1 MPLNYSEEQSLLRD
15 SARDFFATTLPVAN
29 LRELRDQKNE
39 TGYSTEAWQAMID
52 LGWGGITIPEQF
64 GGLGFG
70 YKGLGVILEQAG
82 RTLAASPLLATCA
95 LGVTA
100 LVEGGSPEHKTEL
113 LPLVVDG
120 KVSLALA
127 VDENPV
133 HAPYDIACQAVKEG
147 SNYALSGQKIFVL
160 DGHVADQL
168 IVVARTS
175 GDTSGDTSSREGLT
189 LFLVNA
195 KSSGITYKRSVMV
208 DSRNACRINFDK
220 VSVAATQV
228 LGTVDQGAELLDYIL
243 DVGRICL
250 SAEMLGGLQEAFDR
264 TVEYLKTREQ
274 FDVKIGSFQGLQ
286 HRAAR
291 MFCEV
296 ELAKSVVIAALTAL
310 DEGADRT
317 SIAEQA
323 SLAKAKVS
331 EVFKLVSNEAIQMHG
346 GIGTT
351 DEVEVGFFL
360 KRARVA
366 EQTFGGIGFHL
377 NRWGELNNL

>member
-15 SARDFFATTLPVAN
+15 SAKVFFTTTLPVSN

-39 TGYSTEAWQAMID
+39 TGYSADAWQEMIN
-52 LGWGGITIPEQF
+52 LGWGGITVPEEF

-70 YKGLGVILEQAG
+70 YKGLGVIMEQAG

-95 LGVTA
+95 LGVA
-100 LVEGGSPEHKTEL
+100 AIVEGGSPEHKKEL
-113 LPLVVDG
+113 LPLVAAG
-120 KVSLALA
+120 EISLALA
-127 VDENPV
+127 VDEKSI
-133 HAPYDIACQAVKEG
+133 HAPNDIACKALKEG
-147 SNYALSGQKIFVL
+147 STYTLSGQKIFVL
-160 DGHVADQL
+160 DGHVADEL

-175 GDTSGDTSSREGLT
+175 GDTTSKEGIT

-195 KSSGITYKRSVMV
+195 KSNGITYHRSVMV

-220 VSVAATQV
+220 VSVAKSQI
-228 LGTVDQGAELLDYIL
+228 LGTVDQGAELLDFIL

-250 SAEMLGGLQEAFDR
+250 SAEMLGSLQEAFDR

-274 FDVKIGSFQGLQ
+274 FDVLIGTFQGLK

-310 DEGADRT
+310 DEEADRT

-323 SLAKAKVS
+323 SLTKAKVS
-331 EVFKLVSNEAIQMHG
+331 EVFKLVSNETIQMHG
-346 GIGTT
+346 GIGMT
-351 DEVEVGFFL
+351 DEEEVGLFL

-366 EQTFGGIGFHL
+366 EQTFGGIGYHM
-377 NRWGELNNL
+377 NRWGELNDF

>member
-15 SARDFFATTLPVAN
+15 SARDFFTTTLPVSN

-39 TGYSTEAWQAMID
+39 TGYCTDAWQAMID
-52 LGWGGITIPEQF
+52 LGWGGITIPEEF
-64 GGLGFG
+64 GGLEFG
-70 YKGLGVILEQAG
+70 YKGLGVILEQGG

-100 LVEGGSPEHKTEL
+100 IVEGGSAEHKKDL
-113 LPLVVDG
+113 LPLVVG
-120 KVSLALA
+120 GEISLALA
-127 VDENPV
+127 VDEQSV
-133 HAPYDIACQAVKEG
+133 HAPFNIDCKALKEG
-147 SNYALSGQKIFVL
+147 NNYSLSGQKVFVL
-160 DGHVADQL
+160 DGHVADEL

-175 GDTSGDTSSREGLT
+175 GDTTSREGLT

-195 KSSGITYKRSVMV
+195 KSKGISFHRSVMV

-220 VSVAATQV
+220 VLVAETQV
-228 LGTVDQGAELLDYIL
+228 LGTVDQGAELLDFIL

-250 SAEMLGGLQEAFDR
+250 SAEMLGSLQEAFER
-264 TVEYLKTREQ
+264 TVEYLKMREQ
-274 FDVKIGSFQGLQ
+274 FDVQIGTFQGLQ

-296 ELAKSVVIAALTAL
+296 ELAKSVVIAALTTL
-310 DEGADRT
+310 DDGADRT

-323 SLAKAKVS
+323 SQAKAKVS
-331 EVFKLVSNEAIQMHG
+331 EVFKLVSNETIQMHG

-351 DEVEVGFFL
+351 DEEEVGLFL

-366 EQTFGGIGFHL
+366 EQTFGGIGFHM

>member
-15 SARDFFATTLPVAN
+15 SAREFFTTTLPVSN
-29 LRELRDQKNE
+29 LRELRDRKNE
-39 TGYSTEAWQAMID
+39 TGYSTDAWQAMIA
-52 LGWGGITIPEQF
+52 LGWGGITIPEEF
-64 GGLGFG
+64 DGLEFG
-70 YKGLGVILEQAG
+70 YKGLGVIMEQAG

-100 LVEGGSPEHKTEL
+100 IVEGGSPEYKKEL
-113 LPLVVDG
+113 LPLVAAG
-120 KVSLALA
+120 STSLALA
-127 VDENPV
+127 VDEQSV
-133 HAPYDIACQAVKEG
+133 HAPYDISCKALKEG
-147 SNYALSGQKIFVL
+147 SNYSLSGQKIFVL
-160 DGHVADQL
+160 DGHVADEL
-168 IVVARTS
+168 IVVTRTS
-175 GDTSGDTSSREGLT
+175 GDTTSREGLT

-195 KSSGITYKRSVMV
+195 KTKGINYHRSVMV
-208 DSRNACRINFDK
+208 DSRNACRINFDN
-220 VSVAATQV
+220 VTVAETQM
-228 LGTVDQGAELLDYIL
+228 LGTVDQGAELLDFIL

-250 SAEMLGGLQEAFDR
+250 SAEMLGSLQEAFER

-274 FDVKIGSFQGLQ
+274 FDVQIGTFQGLQ

-296 ELAKSVVIAALTAL
+296 ELAKSVVISALTAL
-310 DEGADRT
+310 DDGTDRA

-331 EVFKLVSNEAIQMHG
+331 EVFKLVSNETIQMHG

-351 DEVEVGFFL
+351 DEEEVGLFL

>member
-1 MPLNYSEEQSLLRD
+1 MSLNYSEEQGLLRD
-15 SARDFFATTLPVAN
+15 SAKDFFTTTLPVSN

-39 TGYSTEAWQAMID
+39 AGYSIDAWQEMIA
-52 LGWGGITIPEQF
+52 LGWGGITIPEEF
-64 GGLGFG
+64 DGLDFG

-100 LVEGGSPEHKTEL
+100 IVEGGSPEHKKEL
-113 LPLVVDG
+113 LPLVAAG
-120 KVSLALA
+120 EISLALA
-127 VDENPV
+127 VDEKSV
-133 HAPYDIACQAVKEG
+133 HAPNDIVCKAVKEG
-147 SNYALSGQKIFVL
+147 STYTLSGQKIFVL
-160 DGHVADQL
+160 DGHVADEL

-175 GDTSGDTSSREGLT
+175 GDSTSREGIT

-195 KSSGITYKRSVMV
+195 KTSGITYHRSVMV

-220 VSVAATQV
+220 VSLAETQV
-228 LGTVDQGAELLDYIL
+228 LGSVDQGAELLDFIL

-250 SAEMLGGLQEAFDR
+250 SAEMLGGMQEAFDR
-264 TVEYLKTREQ
+264 TVEYLKIREQ
-274 FDVKIGSFQGLQ
+274 FDVQIGTCQGLQ

-310 DEGADRT
+310 DDGADQT
-317 SIAEQA
+317 SIAEHA

-331 EVFKLVSNEAIQMHG
+331 EVFKLVTNEAIQMHG
-346 GIGTT
+346 GIGMT
-351 DEVEVGFFL
+351 DEEEVGLFL

>member
-15 SARDFFATTLPVAN
+15 SAKDFFTTTLPVSN

-39 TGYSTEAWQAMID
+39 TGYSTDAWKQMID
-52 LGWGGITIPEQF
+52 LGWGGITIPEEF
-64 GGLGFG
+64 GGLEFG

-82 RTLAASPLLATCA
+82 RTLAASPLLTTCA

-100 LVEGGSPEHKTEL
+100 IVEGGGPEHKKQL
-113 LPLVVDG
+113 LPLVAAG
-120 KVSLALA
+120 EVSLALA
-127 VDENPV
+127 VDEKPL
-133 HAPYDIACQAVKEG
+133 HSPYDIACKALKEG
-147 SNYALSGQKIFVL
+147 STYTLSGQKIFVL
-160 DGHVADQL
+160 DGHVANEL

-175 GDTSGDTSSREGLT
+175 GDTKSREGLT

-195 KSSGITYKRSVMV
+195 KSAGITFNRSVMV

-220 VSVAATQV
+220 VSVAETQV
-228 LGTVDQGAELLDYIL
+228 LGGVDQGADLLDFIL
-243 DVGRICL
+243 DVGRVCL
-250 SAEMLGGLQEAFDR
+250 SAEMLGSLQESFDR
-264 TVEYLKTREQ
+264 TVEYLKMREQ
-274 FDVKIGSFQGLQ
+274 FDVQIGTFQGLQ

-310 DEGADRT
+310 DDGTDQT

-331 EVFKLVSNEAIQMHG
+331 EVSKLVTNETIQMHG
-346 GIGTT
+346 GIGMT
-351 DEVEVGFFL
+351 DEEEVGLFL

>member
-15 SARDFFATTLPVAN
+15 SARDFFTTTLPVSN

-39 TGYSTEAWQAMID
+39 TGYSTDAWQAMIA
-52 LGWGGITIPEQF
+52 LGWGGITIPEEF
-64 GGLGFG
+64 DGLEFG
-70 YKGLGVILEQAG
+70 YKGLGVIMEQAG

-100 LVEGGSPEHKTEL
+100 IVEGGSPEYKKEL
-113 LPLVVDG
+113 LPLVAAG
-120 KVSLALA
+120 STSLALA
-127 VDENPV
+127 VDEQSV
-133 HAPYDIACQAVKEG
+133 HAPYDISCKAIKEG
-147 SNYALSGQKIFVL
+147 SNYSLSGQKIFVL
-160 DGHVADQL
+160 DGHVADEL
-168 IVVARTS
+168 IVVTRTS
-175 GDTSGDTSSREGLT
+175 GDTTSREGIT

-195 KSSGITYKRSVMV
+195 KTDGITCHRSVMV

-220 VSVAATQV
+220 VSLAETQV
-228 LGTVDQGAELLDYIL
+228 LGTVDQGAELLDFIL

-250 SAEMLGGLQEAFDR
+250 SAEMLGSLQEAFER

-274 FDVKIGSFQGLQ
+274 FDVQIGTFQGLQ

-310 DEGADRT
+310 DDGADRA

-331 EVFKLVSNEAIQMHG
+331 EVFKLVSNETIQMHG

-351 DEVEVGFFL
+351 DEEEVGLFL

-366 EQTFGGIGFHL
+366 EQTFGGINFHM

>member
-1 MPLNYSEEQSLLRD
+1 MPLNYSEEQGLLRD
-15 SARDFFATTLPVAN
+15 SAKDFFTTTLPVSN

-39 TGYSTEAWQAMID
+39 TGYSTGAWQEMIA
-52 LGWGGITIPEQF
+52 LGWGGITIPEEF

-82 RTLAASPLLATCA
+82 KTLAASPLLATCA

-100 LVEGGSPEHKTEL
+100 IVEGGSPEHKKEL
-113 LPLVVDG
+113 LPLVAAG
-120 KVSLALA
+120 EISLALA
-127 VDENPV
+127 VDEQSV
-133 HAPYDIACQAVKEG
+133 HAPYDISCIAVKNG
-147 SNYALSGQKIFVL
+147 SNYSLSGQKIFVL
-160 DGHVADQL
+160 DGHVADEL

-175 GDTSGDTSSREGLT
+175 GDSTSREGIT

-195 KSSGITYKRSVMV
+195 KTNGITYHRSVMV

-220 VSVAATQV
+220 VSLAETQV
-228 LGTVDQGAELLDYIL
+228 LGTVDQGADLLDFIL

-250 SAEMLGGLQEAFDR
+250 SAEMLGGMQEAFGR
-264 TVEYLKTREQ
+264 TVEYLKIREQ
-274 FDVKIGSFQGLQ
+274 FDVQIGTFQGLQ

-310 DEGADRT
+310 DDGVDRT
-317 SIAEQA
+317 SIAEHA

-331 EVFKLVSNEAIQMHG
+331 EVFKLVTNESIQMHG
-346 GIGTT
+346 GIGMT
-351 DEVEVGFFL
+351 DEEEVGLFL

>member
-1 MPLNYSEEQSLLRD
+1 MPLNYSEEQGLLRD
-15 SARDFFATTLPVAN
+15 SAGDFFATNLPVAN
-29 LRELRDQKNE
+29 LRELRDQKNA
-39 TGYSTEAWQAMID
+39 TGYSIEAWQAMIA
-52 LGWGGITIPEQF
+52 LGWGGITIPEEF

-70 YKGLGVILEQAG
+70 YKGLGVIMEQAG
-82 RTLAASPLLATCA
+82 RTLAASPLLTTCA

-100 LVEGGSPEHKTEL
+100 IVEGGSQEHKQEL
-113 LPLVVDG
+113 LPRITEG
-120 KVSLALA
+120 STTLALA
-127 VDENPV
+127 VDENSV
-133 HAPYDIACQAVKEG
+133 HAPYAITCKALKDG
-147 SNYALSGQKIFVL
+147 NTYRLSGQKIFVL
-160 DGHVADQL
+160 DGHVANEL

-175 GDTSGDTSSREGLT
+175 GETTSREGIT

-195 KSSGITYKRSVMV
+195 KSSGITYHRSVMV
-208 DSRNACRINFDK
+208 DSRNACRINFDQ
-220 VSVAATQV
+220 VSVAETQV
-228 LGTVDQGAELLDYIL
+228 LGSVDQGAELLDYIL

-250 SAEMLGGLQEAFDR
+250 AAEMLGSLQESFER

-310 DEGADRT
+310 DEGADC
-317 SIAEQA
+317 SVIAEQA

-331 EVFKLVSNEAIQMHG
+331 EVFKLISNETIQMHG
-346 GIGTT
+346 GIGMT
-351 DEVEVGFFL
+351 DELEVGFFL

-366 EQTFGGIGFHL
+366 EQTFGGIGFHM
-377 NRWGELNNL
+377 NRWGELSNM

>member
-15 SARDFFATTLPVAN
+15 SAKDFFTTMLPVSN

-39 TGYSTEAWQAMID
+39 TGYSREAWQAMIE
-52 LGWGGITIPEQF
+52 LGWGGITIPEEF
-64 GGLGFG
+64 GGLAFG
-70 YKGLGVILEQAG
+70 YKGLGVIMEEAG

-100 LVEGGSPEHKTEL
+100 IVEGASAEQKVL
-113 LPLVVDG
+113 LPLVAEG
-120 KVSLALA
+120 KCSFALA
-127 VDENPV
+127 VDENSI
-133 HAPYDIACQAVKEG
+133 HAPFDIACKAIKTDG
-147 SNYALSGQKIFVL
+147 NYCLSGQKIFVL

-168 IVVARTS
+168 IVVARTG
-175 GDTSGDTSSREGLT
+175 GDTTGKAGIT
-189 LFLVNA
+189 LFLVSA
-195 KSSGITYKRSVMV
+195 KSEGITVKRSVMV
-208 DSRNACRINFDK
+208 DSRNACRINFDN
-220 VSVAATQV
+220 VSVAETQI
-228 LGTVDQGAELLDYIL
+228 LGTVGQGGKLLDFIL

-250 SAEMLGGLQEAFDR
+250 CAEMLGGLQEAFER

-274 FDVKIGSFQGLQ
+274 FDVQIGTFQGLQ

-296 ELAKSVVIAALTAL
+296 ELAKSVVIGALTAL
-310 DEGADRT
+310 DEDANRA

-323 SLAKAKVS
+323 SLAKVKVS
-331 EVFKLVSNEAIQMHG
+331 EVFKLVTNETIQMHG
-346 GIGTT
+346 GIGMT
-351 DEVEVGFFL
+351 DEEEVGFFL

-366 EQTFGGIGFHL
+366 EQTFGGIGFHM

>member
-1 MPLNYSEEQSLLRD
+1 MPLNYSEEQNLLRD
-15 SARDFFATTLPVAN
+15 AARDFFTTTLPVAK
-29 LRELRDQKNE
+29 LRELRDQAND
-39 TGYSTEAWQAMID
+39 TGYCTDAWQQMVE
-52 LGWGGITIPEQF
+52 LGWAGITIPEAF

-70 YKGLGVILEQAG
+70 YKGLGVIMEQAG

-100 LVEGGSPEHKTEL
+100 LVEGGGDELRKQL
-113 LPLVVDG
+113 LPRVVSG
-120 KVSLALA
+120 ETSLALA
-127 VDENPV
+127 IDEKSV
-133 HAPYDIACQAVKEG
+133 HSPFDISSTAVKERHT
-147 SNYALSGQKIFVL
+147 YRLTGQKIFVL
-160 DGHVADQL
+160 DGHVAEEL

-175 GDTSGDTSSREGLT
+175 ANRTDREGIT

-195 KSSGITYKRSVMV
+195 TTPGITRHRNIMV
-208 DSRNACRINFDK
+208 DSRNACRINFDE
-220 VSVAATQV
+220 VVVAESRM
-228 LGTVDQGAELLDYIL
+228 LGAVDQGADLLEYVL

-250 SAEMLGGLQEAFDR
+250 AAEMLGGLQEAFER
-264 TVEYLKTREQ
+264 TIAYLKTRVQ
-274 FDVKIGSFQGLQ
+274 FDVLIGSFQGLQ

-310 DEGADRT
+310 DEDADRT
-317 SIAEQA
+317 TIAEQA
-323 SLAKAKVS
+323 SMAKAKVS

-346 GIGTT
+346 GIGMT
-351 DEVEVGFFL
+351 DEEEIGFFL

-377 NRWGELNNL
+377 NRWGKLNNV

>member
-1 MPLNYSEEQSLLRD
+1 VPLNYSEEQGLLRD
-15 SARDFFATTLPVAN
+15 SARDFATTLPASN
-29 LRELRDQKNE
+29 LMELRDKKDE
-39 TGYSTEAWQAMID
+39 IGYCTDAWKQMID
-52 LGWGGITIPEQF
+52 LGWGGITIPEEF
-64 GGLGFG
+64 GGLEFG
-70 YKGLGVILEQAG
+70 YKGLGVIMEQAG

-100 LVEGGSPEHKTEL
+100 IVEGGSSEHKKEL
-113 LPLVVDG
+113 LPLIAAG
-120 KVSLALA
+120 EISLALA
-127 VDENPV
+127 VDENSI
-133 HAPYDIACQAVKEG
+133 HAPSDIACKALKEG
-147 SNYALSGQKIFVL
+147 SNYVLSGQKIFVL
-160 DGHVADQL
+160 DGHVADEL

-175 GDTSGDTSSREGLT
+175 GDTTSREGIT

-195 KSSGITYKRSVMV
+195 KSAGITFNRSVMV

-220 VSVAATQV
+220 VSVAETQV
-228 LGTVDQGAELLDYIL
+228 LGTVDQGAELLDFVL

-250 SAEMLGGLQEAFDR
+250 SAEMLGSLQESFDR
-264 TVEYLKTREQ
+264 TVEYLKMREQ
-274 FDVKIGSFQGLQ
+274 FDVQIGTFQGLQ

-310 DEGADRT
+310 DDGTDRK

-331 EVFKLVSNEAIQMHG
+331 EVFKLVSNETIQMHG
-346 GIGTT
+346 GIGMT
-351 DEVEVGFFL
+351 DEEEVGLFL

-366 EQTFGGIGFHL
+366 EQTFGGIGFHM